1 MQLNVLAS
9 FEDLLETVDLLCIP
23 LSKDMLDRIHRDVL
37 SLLIPAGILPPVSEL
52 NTQNHSVSL
61 YYGQWK
67 GRRIKLLLSYEGDKL
82 TESTAYVV
90 GKRLSFRSKS
100 ENGNRTGLMT
110 HHISDPEIILSAFT
124 GWTSGQ
130 YDLGLYKNSN
140 AEEAKHIDA
149 VYSFIPDAFIK
160 SAEDGITIGTV
171 QHEVM
176 DMVNTPSSHQSPTV
190 LSEWATNSAQQYHYE
205 AKILEKNE
213 LMQMGMH
220 ALLAVNRGSEHPA
233 RCIITHYKHPDA
245 TRKIVLVGKGVIF
258 DTGGI
263 SIKLAKNMHY
273 MKSDMAGAAA
283 ALGTVEACARLKLPV
298 DVMAITPIT
307 DNSIDN
313 TAIKP
318 GDVISSY
325 AGKTIEV
332 IDTDAEGRLI
342 LADALA
348 YAVKEYKPEVLID
361 MATLTGSIVSSLGPH
376 AAGLFTSDD
385 RLALSLQSA
394 GESSGQ
400 RVWRMPMY
408 DEYSEEMQSDIADIK
423 NLSEKPYAGAAT
435 AAKFLEYFTSDH
447 PSWAHLDIAGMA
459 FQANGL
465 GKSYCATA
473 YGVRLLMKW
482 LSNLS
487 N

>member
-1 MQLNVLAS
+1 
-9 FEDLLETVDLLCIP
+9 
-23 LSKDMLDRIHRDVL
+23 
-37 SLLIPAGILPPVSEL
+37 
-52 NTQNHSVSL
+52 
-61 YYGQWK
+61 
-67 GRRIKLLLSYEGDKL
+67 
-82 TESTAYVV
+82 
-90 GKRLSFRSKS
+90 
-100 ENGNRTGLMT
+100 
-110 HHISDPEIILSAFT
+110 
-124 GWTSGQ
+124 
-130 YDLGLYKNSN
+130 
-140 AEEAKHIDA
+140 
-149 VYSFIPDAFIK
+149 
-160 SAEDGITIGTV
+160 
-171 QHEVM
+171 
-176 DMVNTPSSHQSPTV
+176 
-190 LSEWATNSAQQYHYE
+190 
-205 AKILEKNE
+205 
-213 LMQMGMH
+213 MQMGMH

-233 RCIITHYKHPDA
+233 RCIITHYTHPDA
-245 TRKIVLVGKGVIF
+245 KRKIVLVGKGVIF

-263 SIKLAKNMHY
+263 SIKLAKNMHF

-283 ALGTVEACARLKLPV
+283 ALVTVEACARLKLPV
-298 DVMAITPIT
+298 DVIAITPIT

-361 MATLTGSIVSSLGPH
+361 MATLTGSIINSLGPH

-385 RLALSLQSA
+385 QLALALQSA
-394 GESSGQ
+394 GDSSGE

-408 DEYSEEMQSDIADIK
+408 DEYCEEMQSDIADIK

-435 AAKFLEYFTSDH
+435 AAKFLEYFTADH

-459 FQANGL
+459 FQSNGF

-473 YGVRLLMKW
+473 YGVRLMVKW
-482 LSNLS
+482 LRGKL
-487 N
+487 